1 MNRVTVYCSSS
12 TRVSQS
18 LHDGAELI
26 GQALAA
32 AGVTLV
38 FGGGSVG
45 LMGAVADGCRSGG
58 GRVIGITTKLLV
70 ELEQADPRCDELEV
84 CDTMRERRKRL
95 LELADGVLVLP
106 GGLGTLEEFF
116 EALVGR
122 QLAEHG
128 APIGLVNIDGA
139 MDSLLTMLD
148 DLVDQKFVRLSARQL
163 FFVEADPL
171 AGVAQLLATSVG
183 RVDPTH
189 MVPSGPE

>member
-18 LHDGAELI
+18 LHDGAKLI

-139 MDSLLTMLD
+139 WTRS
-148 DLVDQKFVRLSARQL
+148 
-163 FFVEADPL
+163 
-171 AGVAQLLATSVG
+171 
-183 RVDPTH
+183 
-189 MVPSGPE
+189 